1 MPADQKMKEQ
11 SPTSMTLESESLRGA
26 VAIVDDDSQI
36 SQALATWFELDGFQA
51 TRHSSSESLLKAIA
65 QSNGYPMV
73 PSSAD
78 PSIGTELVAAV
89 LDLNLPGMS
98 GFELAK
104 ILRSQFPRLPL
115 VVVTAMHDHERV
127 PYGSASVGITCLQKP
142 FDLDELNGA
151 LFPII

>member
-1 MPADQKMKEQ
+1 M
-11 SPTSMTLESESLRGA
+11 
-26 VAIVDDDSQI
+26 AIVDDDSQI
-36 SQALATWFELDGFQA
+36 SQALAIWFELGGFQA
-51 TRHSSSESLLKAIA
+51 TRHSSSESLLQAMA
-65 QSNGYPMV
+65 QSNGNPTV

-78 PSIGTELVAAV
+78 SSIRTELVAAV

-127 PYGSASVGITCLQKP
+127 PYGSASAGITCLQKP
-142 FDLDELNGA
+142 FDLYELNGA
-151 LFPII
+151 LFPMI